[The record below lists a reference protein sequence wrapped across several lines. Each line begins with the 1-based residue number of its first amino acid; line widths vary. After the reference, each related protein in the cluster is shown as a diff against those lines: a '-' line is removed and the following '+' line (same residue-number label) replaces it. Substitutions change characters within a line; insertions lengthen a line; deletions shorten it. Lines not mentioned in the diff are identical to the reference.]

1 MEPMPETLEALAEF
15 VSLDDPDV
23 DELLA
28 ELGRSA
34 HAIVPD
40 LVGLSLGLAHEGL
53 TFTLLASNSGVA
65 SDRRGSVRGRRPVCG
80 GHRGTDGLGRGRHGR
95 PDGRGALAALLPG
108 ERGLWGRQQPVAA
121 VYRDDRLVGG
131 VNLYAST
138 RDSFAG
144 RQEQLVEALGG
155 RAGEAVANADLSFST
170 RLDAA
175 AAPQQ
180 MRDRIEIE
188 TATGL
193 LAARS
198 GADLEVAQRLL
209 REAAARA
216 GVPLALVARVL
227 VLVHR
232 GWPQSLIS
240 PRRGWCGCSSARSR
254 GRSPTAPLGSG
265 GSPRSC
271 GRPSG

>member
-1 MEPMPETLEALAEF
+1 MEPMPETREALAEF
-15 VSLDDPDV
+15 VTLDDPDV

-28 ELGRSA
+28 EMGRTA
-34 HAIVPD
+34 QAIVPD

-53 TFTLLASNSGVA
+53 TFTLLASNDGVASIDAVQYVDGGPCVEVTEGRLDSAVVDMADPLDEERWQLFSQVSAASGVA
-65 SDRRGSVRGRRPVCG
+65 SS
-80 GHRGTDGLGRGRHGR
+80 LS
-95 PDGRGALAALLPG
+95 LP
-108 ERGLWGRQQPVAA
+108 
-121 VYRDDRLVGG
+121 VYRGDTLVGG
-131 VNLYAST
+131 VNLYASGS
-138 RDSFAG
+138 DSFAG
-144 RQEQLVEALGG
+144 REDQLVEALGG
-155 RAGEAVANADLSFST
+155 RAGEAVANADLTFST

-198 GADLEVAQRLL
+198 GTDLEAAQRLL

-216 GVPLALVARVL
+216 NISAALVARIL

-232 GWPQSLIS
+232 GWPS
-240 PRRGWCGCSSARSR
+240 P
-254 GRSPTAPLGSG
+254 
-265 GSPRSC
+265 
-271 GRPSG
+271 

>member
-1 MEPMPETLEALAEF
+1 MEPMPETREALAEF
-15 VSLDDPDV
+15 VTLDDPDV
-23 DELLA
+23 DVLLA
-28 ELGRSA
+28 ELGRTA
-34 HAIVPD
+34 HAIVPE

-53 TFTLLASNSGVA
+53 TFTLLSSNDGVASIDAAQYVDGGPCVEVTEGRMDSALVDMADPLDEERWQLFSQVSAASGVA
-65 SDRRGSVRGRRPVCG
+65 SS
-80 GHRGTDGLGRGRHGR
+80 LS
-95 PDGRGALAALLPG
+95 LP
-108 ERGLWGRQQPVAA
+108 
-121 VYRDDRLVGG
+121 VYRHDRLVGG
-131 VNLYAST
+131 VNLYASGS
-138 RDSFAG
+138 DSFAG
-144 RQEQLVEALGG
+144 RQERLVEALGG

-198 GADLEVAQRLL
+198 GSDLEVAQRLL

-216 GVPLALVARVL
+216 GVSAALVARVL

-232 GWPQSLIS
+232 GWPS
-240 PRRGWCGCSSARSR
+240 P
-254 GRSPTAPLGSG
+254 
-265 GSPRSC
+265 
-271 GRPSG
+271 

>member
-1 MEPMPETLEALAEF
+1 MEPMPETREALAEL
-15 VSLDDPDV
+15 VTLEDPDV

-34 HAIVPD
+34 QSIVPD

-53 TFTLLASNSGVA
+53 TFTLLASNDGVAAIDEVQFVDGGPCVEVTEGRPDSAVVDMADPLDEERWQLFSQVSAASGVA
-65 SDRRGSVRGRRPVCG
+65 SSLSMP
-80 GHRGTDGLGRGRHGR
+80 
-95 PDGRGALAALLPG
+95 
-108 ERGLWGRQQPVAA
+108 

-131 VNLYAST
+131 VNLYASGS
-138 RDSFAG
+138 DSFAG
-144 RQEQLVEALGG
+144 RKDLLVEALGG
-155 RAGEAVANADLSFST
+155 RVGESVANADLTFST
-170 RLDAA
+170 RVDAA

-198 GADLEVAQRLL
+198 GTDLEAAQRLL

-216 GVPLALVARVL
+216 NISAALVARVL

-232 GWPQSLIS
+232 GWPS
-240 PRRGWCGCSSARSR
+240 P
-254 GRSPTAPLGSG
+254 
-265 GSPRSC
+265 
-271 GRPSG
+271 

>member
-1 MEPMPETLEALAEF
+1 MEPMPETREALAEF
-15 VSLDDPDV
+15 VTLDDPDV

-28 ELGRSA
+28 EMGRSA
-34 HAIVPD
+34 QAIVPD

-53 TFTLLASNSGVA
+53 TFTLLASNDGVASIDAVQYVDGGPCVEVTEGRLDSAVVDMADPLDEERWQLFSQVSAASGVA
-65 SDRRGSVRGRRPVCG
+65 SS
-80 GHRGTDGLGRGRHGR
+80 LS
-95 PDGRGALAALLPG
+95 LP
-108 ERGLWGRQQPVAA
+108 
-121 VYRDDRLVGG
+121 VYRGDTLVGG
-131 VNLYAST
+131 VNLYASGS
-138 RDSFAG
+138 DSFAG
-144 RQEQLVEALGG
+144 REDQLVEALGG
-155 RAGEAVANADLSFST
+155 RAGEAVANADLTFST

-198 GADLEVAQRLL
+198 GTDLEAAQRLL

-216 GVPLALVARVL
+216 NISAALVARIL

-232 GWPQSLIS
+232 GWPS
-240 PRRGWCGCSSARSR
+240 P
-254 GRSPTAPLGSG
+254 
-265 GSPRSC
+265 
-271 GRPSG
+271 

>member
-1 MEPMPETLEALAEF
+1 MEPMPETREALAEF
-15 VSLDDPDV
+15 VTLDDPDV

-28 ELGRSA
+28 EMGRSA
-34 HAIVPD
+34 QAIVPD

-53 TFTLLASNSGVA
+53 TFTLLASNDGVASIDAVQYVEGGPCVEVTEGRLDSAVVDMADPLDEERWHLFSQVSAASGVA
-65 SDRRGSVRGRRPVCG
+65 SS
-80 GHRGTDGLGRGRHGR
+80 LS
-95 PDGRGALAALLPG
+95 LP
-108 ERGLWGRQQPVAA
+108 
-121 VYRDDRLVGG
+121 VYRGDTLVGG
-131 VNLYAST
+131 VNLYASGS
-138 RDSFAG
+138 DSFAG
-144 RQEQLVEALGG
+144 REDQLVEALGG
-155 RAGEAVANADLSFST
+155 RAGEAVANADLTFST

-198 GADLEVAQRLL
+198 GTDLEAAQRLL

-216 GVPLALVARVL
+216 NISAALVARIL

-232 GWPQSLIS
+232 GWPS
-240 PRRGWCGCSSARSR
+240 P
-254 GRSPTAPLGSG
+254 
-265 GSPRSC
+265 
-271 GRPSG
+271 

>member
-1 MEPMPETLEALAEF
+1 MEPMPETREALAEF
-15 VSLDDPDV
+15 VTLDDPDV

-28 ELGRSA
+28 AMGRSA
-34 HAIVPD
+34 QAIVPD

-53 TFTLLASNSGVA
+53 TFTLLASNDGVASIDAVQYVDGGPCVEVTEGRLDSAVVDMADPLDEERWQLFSQVSAASGVA
-65 SDRRGSVRGRRPVCG
+65 SS
-80 GHRGTDGLGRGRHGR
+80 LS
-95 PDGRGALAALLPG
+95 LP
-108 ERGLWGRQQPVAA
+108 

-131 VNLYAST
+131 VNLYAADS
-138 RDSFAG
+138 DSFAG
-144 RQEQLVEALGG
+144 REDQLVEALGG
-155 RAGEAVANADLSFST
+155 RAGEAVANADLTFST

-209 REAAARA
+209 RDAAARA
-216 GVPLALVARVL
+216 GVSAALVARVL
-227 VLVHR
+227 VLVHW
-232 GWPQSLIS
+232 GWPS
-240 PRRGWCGCSSARSR
+240 P
-254 GRSPTAPLGSG
+254 
-265 GSPRSC
+265 
-271 GRPSG
+271 

>member
-15 VSLDDPDV
+15 VTLDDPDV

-28 ELGRSA
+28 DLGRSA
-34 HAIVPD
+34 QAIVPD

-65 SDRRGSVRGRRPVCG
+65 SIDAAQYVDGGPCVEVTEGRLDSAEVDT
-80 GHRGTDGLGRGRHGR
+80 TDPLDEEQWRLF
-95 PDGRGALAALLPG
+95 ALVSAASGVASSLSLPI
-108 ERGLWGRQQPVAA
+108 
-121 VYRDDRLVGG
+121 YRDNTLVGG
-131 VNLYAST
+131 ANLYAST
-138 RDSFAG
+138 PDAFAG
-144 RQEQLVEALGG
+144 RHEQLADALGA
-155 RAGEAVANADLSFST
+155 RAAEAVTNADLSFST

-198 GADLEVAQRLL
+198 GSDLEVAQRLL
-209 REAAARA
+209 REAAVRA

-227 VLVHR
+227 VLAHR
-232 GWPQSLIS
+232 GWPS
-240 PRRGWCGCSSARSR
+240 P
-254 GRSPTAPLGSG
+254 
-265 GSPRSC
+265 
-271 GRPSG
+271 

>member
-1 MEPMPETLEALAEF
+1 MEPMPETREALAEL

-53 TFTLLASNSGVA
+53 TFTLLASNRGVAAIDAAQYVDGGPCVEVTEGRMDSAEVDMADPMDEELWQLFSQVSAASGVA
-65 SDRRGSVRGRRPVCG
+65 SS
-80 GHRGTDGLGRGRHGR
+80 LS
-95 PDGRGALAALLPG
+95 LP
-108 ERGLWGRQQPVAA
+108 

-131 VNLYAST
+131 VNLYASG
-138 RDSFAG
+138 RDSFTG
-144 RQEQLVEALGG
+144 RQDQLVEALGG

-175 AAPQQ
+175 EAPQQ
-180 MRDRIEIE
+180 MRERIEIE

-198 GADLEVAQRLL
+198 GSDLEAAQRLL

-216 GVPLALVARVL
+216 GISAALVARVL

-232 GWPQSLIS
+232 GWPS
-240 PRRGWCGCSSARSR
+240 P
-254 GRSPTAPLGSG
+254 
-265 GSPRSC
+265 
-271 GRPSG
+271 

>member
-34 HAIVPD
+34 DAIVPD

-65 SDRRGSVRGRRPVCG
+65 AIDAAQYVDGGPCVEVTEGRMDSAEVDMADPLDEERWRLFSQVS
-80 GHRGTDGLGRGRHGR
+80 
-95 PDGRGALAALLPG
+95 AASGVASSLSLP
-108 ERGLWGRQQPVAA
+108 
-121 VYRDDRLVGG
+121 VYRGDNLVGG

-138 RDSFAG
+138 SDSFVG
-144 RQEQLVEALGG
+144 RHQQLADALGG
-155 RAGEAVANADLSFST
+155 QASEAVTNADLSFST

-198 GADLEVAQRLL
+198 GTDLDVAQRLL
-209 REAAARA
+209 REAAVRA
-216 GVPLALVARVL
+216 GVPAALVARIL

-232 GWPQSLIS
+232 GWPS
-240 PRRGWCGCSSARSR
+240 P
-254 GRSPTAPLGSG
+254 
-265 GSPRSC
+265 
-271 GRPSG
+271 

>member
-1 MEPMPETLEALAEF
+1 MEPLPETREALAEL

-23 DELLA
+23 DEVLA

-34 HAIVPD
+34 QAIVPE

-53 TFTLLASNSGVA
+53 TLTLLASNDGVCSIDAAQYVEGGPCVEVTEGRLASAVVDMDDPLDEERWQLFSQVSAASGVA
-65 SDRRGSVRGRRPVCG
+65 SS
-80 GHRGTDGLGRGRHGR
+80 LS
-95 PDGRGALAALLPG
+95 LP
-108 ERGLWGRQQPVAA
+108 

-131 VNLYAST
+131 VNLYASG
-138 RDSFAG
+138 RDSFTG
-144 RQEQLVEALGG
+144 RQDQLVEALGG

-175 AAPQQ
+175 EAPQQ
-180 MRDRIEIE
+180 MRERIEIE

-198 GADLEVAQRLL
+198 GSDLEAAQRLL

-216 GVPLALVARVL
+216 GISAALVARVL

-232 GWPQSLIS
+232 GWPS
-240 PRRGWCGCSSARSR
+240 P
-254 GRSPTAPLGSG
+254 
-265 GSPRSC
+265 
-271 GRPSG
+271 

>member
-1 MEPMPETLEALAEF
+1 MEPMPETSEALAEL
-15 VSLDDPDV
+15 VTLDDPDV

-34 HAIVPD
+34 QSIVPD

-53 TFTLLASNSGVA
+53 TFTLLASSDGVASIDAVQYVDGGPCVDVTEGRLDSAMVDMADPLDEERWQLFSQVSAASGVA
-65 SDRRGSVRGRRPVCG
+65 SS
-80 GHRGTDGLGRGRHGR
+80 LS
-95 PDGRGALAALLPG
+95 LP
-108 ERGLWGRQQPVAA
+108 
-121 VYRDDRLVGG
+121 VYRGDTLVGG
-131 VNLYAST
+131 VNLYASGS
-138 RDSFAG
+138 DSFAG
-144 RQEQLVEALGG
+144 REDQLVEALGG
-155 RAGEAVANADLSFST
+155 RAGEAVANADLTFST
-170 RLDAA
+170 RVDAA

-198 GADLEVAQRLL
+198 GSDLEAAQRLL

-216 GVPLALVARVL
+216 NISVALVARVL

-232 GWPQSLIS
+232 GWPS
-240 PRRGWCGCSSARSR
+240 P
-254 GRSPTAPLGSG
+254 
-265 GSPRSC
+265 
-271 GRPSG
+271 